1 MAVHGISLAGAF
13 VLLIVAILLLWV
25 IGPFGLLVLILAAIL
40 FWWAFGP
47 GSRALGQ
54 R

>member
-1 MAVHGISLAGAF
+1 MAVHTISLAGALI
-13 VLLIVAILLLWV
+13 LLVVAILLLWV
-25 IGPFGLLVLILAAIL
+25 IGPFGLLILILAAIL

-47 GSRALGQ
+47 GSRALAQ